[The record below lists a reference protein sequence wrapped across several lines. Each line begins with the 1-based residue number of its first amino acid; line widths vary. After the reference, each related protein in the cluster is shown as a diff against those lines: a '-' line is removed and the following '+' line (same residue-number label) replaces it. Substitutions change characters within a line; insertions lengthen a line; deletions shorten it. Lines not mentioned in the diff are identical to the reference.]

1 MDYREAL
8 HIGSKAEG
16 IIKCT
21 YARLYDRPVS
31 WQEHYL
37 NYLFSLQRKDA
48 AEVVTYG
55 PDANGD
61 GIPDYI
67 IKTGRKEQR
76 DVIEFDPRFQDKD
89 GTIYYDFPMVVA
101 DGLADGV
108 VVPAHFTPEAVE
120 ILRYAMSKMKTRKWT
135 VYRVWD
141 VDTPGAS
148 KGSDKAMQSTYS
160 YSKDWERSW
169 TSKDTDNY
177 HHEVRSEKVTNPRF
191 ERIIKI
197 IESGEPIYI
206 KPAAFEWYPLDIQ
219 NATIVEK
226 GENGEEYELNLD
238 EAIAAAEERLNKA
251 KAILIAAGFTNII

>member
-16 IIKCT
+16 VIKCT
-21 YARLYDRPVS
+21 FARLYDRPVS
-31 WQEHYL
+31 KEEQ
-37 NYLFSLQRKDA
+37 NFRYLFSLQRKDA

-67 IKTGRKEQR
+67 TKTGRKEQH

-89 GTIYYDFPMVVA
+89 GTIYYDFPVVVA

-108 VVPAHFTPEAVE
+108 VVPAHLTPEAIE
-120 ILRYAMSKMKTRKWT
+120 ILKYAISKMKVRKWT
-135 VYRVWD
+135 VYRVWEN
-141 VDTPGAS
+141 TS
-148 KGSDKAMQSTYS
+148 NYLEKEKAMQSTYS
-160 YSKDWERSW
+160 YSNDWERSW
-169 TSKDTDNY
+169 RDKDTDSY
-177 HHEVRSEKVTNPRF
+177 HHEVRSEIVTNPRF

-197 IESGEPIYI
+197 IESGEPFYI
-206 KPAAFEWYPLDIQ
+206 KPAAFEWYPLDVN
-219 NATIVEK
+219 NATIIEK

-238 EAIAAAEERLNKA
+238 DAIAAAEERLNKA

>member
-16 IIKCT
+16 VIKCT
-21 YARLYDRPVS
+21 FARLYDRPVS
-31 WQEHYL
+31 KQAQNL
-37 NYLFSLQRKDA
+37 AYLFSLQRKDA

-67 IKTGRKEQR
+67 TKTGRKEQR
-76 DVIEFDPRFQDKD
+76 DVIEFDSRFQDVD
-89 GTIYYDFPMVVA
+89 GTIYYDFPVVVA
-101 DGLADGV
+101 DGLSDGV
-108 VVPAHFTPEAVE
+108 VVPAHLTPEAVE

-141 VDTPGAS
+141 TFTPGA
-148 KGSDKAMQSTYS
+148 KEEAMQSTYTW
-160 YSKDWERSW
+160 SKAWENFWKER
-169 TSKDTDNY
+169 DTDNY
-177 HHEVRSEKVTNPRF
+177 HHEVRSEIVANPRF

-206 KPAAFEWYPLDIQ
+206 KPAAFEWYPLDVK
-219 NATIVEK
+219 NTTIIEK

-238 EAIAAAEERLNKA
+238 DAIAAAEDRLNKA